1 MTKNQKIF
9 VNEYL
14 IDLNAT
20 RAYKVAYPNIKKQR
34 TAESAGN
41 RLLSNVEVRS
51 EINKRMK
58 EREKRTE
65 ITQDKVIKELAN
77 LAFTDR
83 TDIVTITSGR
93 VIIQN
98 FDDLTIEQRACIAGV
113 KETKFGIEVLF
124 YGKEKALE
132 MLGRHLGMFNDKIEV
147 KGELET
153 GVQNLTDEEL
163 STQIAILEAKL
174 GVKSG

>member
-1 MTKNQKIF
+1 MGGDEMTKNQKIF
-9 VNEYL
+9 VDEYL

-20 RAYKVAYPNIKKQR
+20 RAYKVAYPKVKNDDTARANASRLLTNANIK
-34 TAESAGN
+34 A
-41 RLLSNVEVRS
+41 
-51 EINKRMK
+51 EINKKMK

-93 VIIQN
+93 VIIQD
-98 FDDLTIEQRACIAGV
+98 FDDLTPEQRACIAGV
-113 KETKFGIEVLF
+113 KETKFGIEVSF

-132 MLGRHLGMFNDKIEV
+132 MLGRHLGMFNDKMEI
-147 KGELET
+147 KGEIKT
-153 GVQNLTDEEL
+153 NNPFSNLTTEEL
-163 STQIAILEAKL
+163 KKVIFGDK
-174 GVKSG
+174 

>member
-9 VNEYL
+9 VDEYL

-20 RAYKVAYPNIKKQR
+20 RAYKVAYPKVKNAD
-34 TAESAGN
+34 TAAVARS
-41 RLLSNVEVRS
+41 RMLRNVKVQT

-93 VIIQN
+93 VIIQDFN
-98 FDDLTIEQRACIAGV
+98 DLTPEQRACIAGV
-113 KETKFGIEVLF
+113 KETKFGIEVSF
-124 YGKEKALE
+124 FGKEKALE
-132 MLGRHLGMFNDKIEV
+132 MLGRHLGMFNDKMEIKAEV
-147 KGELET
+147 KELTE
-153 GVQNLTDEEL
+153 EEL
-163 STQIAILEAKL
+163 DEQIAILEKKL
-174 GVKSG
+174 GIKNDG

>member
-9 VNEYL
+9 VDEYL

-20 RAYKVAYPNIKKQR
+20 RAYKTAYPNIKNDVVAA
-34 TAESAGN
+34 TNGG
-41 RLLSNVEVRS
+41 RLLRNAQIKI
-51 EINKRMK
+51 EIEKRMK

-147 KGELET
+147 KGELE
-153 GVQNLTDEEL
+153 QEFRILLMKNLVHRL
-163 STQIAILEAKL
+163 LF
-174 GVKSG
+174 